1 MVRLTVR
8 RGSPI
13 AQLVCVRP
21 HIQMLCPRG
30 IGPWFESELWPF
42 AACLP
47 PYHSPRR
54 SSVEEHRS
62 RRTGKQSGKALDVP
76 VDQSTKTRASAKE
89 LNTDTQ
95 NTKIEIETMS

>member
-8 RGSPI
+8 RGRPI

-42 AACLP
+42 AA
-47 PYHSPRR
+47 
-54 SSVEEHRS
+54 
-62 RRTGKQSGKALDVP
+62 
-76 VDQSTKTRASAKE
+76 KE

-95 NTKIEIETMS
+95 NIKIEIETMS